1 MADGE
6 RLADIVEAAVARG
19 DAPGVVAAVGRGDET
34 HVRAAGLMAVGGPP
48 MRPGTLFRIAS
59 ITKPVT
65 AAVVL
70 SLVEDGLLGLDE
82 PVDRLLPELAN
93 RRVLRRPDGPLTD
106 TIRAERAVTT
116 RDLLTFTWGFGMQ
129 GAMFMAAEPWPIV
142 RAVAERELSSFGP
155 ANPDTTPEPDTW
167 MARLGEL
174 PLLAQPGERWLYSAG
189 SQVLGVL
196 AARAAGAPFEDVMRE
211 RVLAPL
217 GMRDTAFY
225 AADTSRLATAYEGLT
240 VRDRPDGQ
248 WSRPPRFPDGA
259 AGLVSTA
266 ADLLAFGR
274 MLRRGGDPVLEPGT
288 VAEMT
293 RDQLTPAQRAR
304 VWPGFSFLDDRGWG
318 YGVSVTEWGYTWE
331 GGSGTL
337 DQAVPDRD
345 LTVVVLTQRAADET
359 GMPAVCGEV
368 LEMAIGGSAQRNLRR
383 NGSCGWYGSTLTRAL
398 ITAAPPRSRSS
409 SVTSGRSSASLD
421 TRSRRSRST
430 SRSGCELSR
439 PVR

>member
-1 MADGE
+1 MRYGDK
-6 RLADIVEAAVARG
+6 LDDIIEAAVARG
-19 DAPGVVAAVGRGDET
+19 DAPGVVAAVGQDDEGY
-34 HVRAAGLMAVGGPP
+34 VAAAGVMAIGGPP
-48 MRPGTLFRIAS
+48 MQPETLFRIAS

-70 SLVEDGLLGLDE
+70 SLVEDGALGLEE
-82 PVDRLLPELAN
+82 PVDRLLPELAD
-93 RRVLRRPDGPLTD
+93 RRVLKRPDGPLTD

-129 GAMFMAAEPWPIV
+129 GAMFMSPEPWPIMT
-142 RAVAERELSSFGP
+142 AVAERELSSFGP

-211 RVLAPL
+211 RVLEPL
-217 GMRDTAFY
+217 GMDDTAFH
-225 AADTSRLATAYEGLT
+225 AADTSRLATAYENVDGKLT

-266 ADLLAFGR
+266 EDLLRFGR
-274 MLRRGGDPVLEPGT
+274 MLLRGGDPVLTPGT

-293 RDQLTPAQRAR
+293 SDQLTPAQLAN
-304 VWPGFSFLDDRGWG
+304 VWPGFSFLGNRGWG

-331 GGSGTL
+331 GGSGTAWSNL
-337 DQAVPDRD
+337 PGQDA
-345 LTVVVLTQRAADET
+345 TVVVLTQRAVDET
-359 GMPAVCGEV
+359 GLPAVCEQV
-368 LEMAIGGSAQRNLRR
+368 RP
-383 NGSCGWYGSTLTRAL
+383 AL
-398 ITAAPPRSRSS
+398 L
-409 SVTSGRSSASLD
+409 G
-421 TRSRRSRST
+421 
-430 SRSGCELSR
+430 
-439 PVR
+439 

>member
-1 MADGE
+1 MTDGE
-6 RLADIVEAAVARG
+6 RLEEIVETAVARG
-19 DAPGVVAAVGRGDET
+19 DAPGVVAAVSRGDEGY
-34 HVRAAGLMAVGGPP
+34 VAAAGVMAVGGPP
-48 MRPGTLFRIAS
+48 MRPDTLFRIAS

-70 SLVEDGLLGLDE
+70 SLAEDGLVGLEE
-82 PVDRLLPELAN
+82 PVDRLLPELAD

-106 TIRAERAVTT
+106 TIEAERAVTT

-129 GAMFMAAEPWPIV
+129 GAMFMAPEPWPIV
-142 RAVAERELSSFGP
+142 SAVAERELSSFGP
-155 ANPDTTPEPDTW
+155 PQPDTTPEPDTF

-217 GMRDTAFY
+217 GMDDTAFY
-225 AADTSRLATAYEGLT
+225 ANDTSRLATSYENVNGELT

-266 ADLLAFGR
+266 EDLLRFGR
-274 MLRRGGDPVLEPGT
+274 MLLLPGGNPVLTAGT

-293 RDQLTPAQRAR
+293 SDQLTPAQLAR
-304 VWPGFSFLDDRGWG
+304 VWPGFSFLGDRGWG
-318 YGVSVTEWGYTWE
+318 YGVSVTEWGYSWE
-331 GGSGTL
+331 GGSGT
-337 DQAVPDRD
+337 AWANVPDQD
-345 LTVVVLTQRAADET
+345 LTVVVLTQRTADET
-359 GMPAVCGEV
+359 GLPAVCDEV
-368 LEMAIGGSAQRNLRR
+368 R
-383 NGSCGWYGSTLTRAL
+383 
-398 ITAAPPRSRSS
+398 TAMSS
-409 SVTSGRSSASLD
+409 
-421 TRSRRSRST
+421 
-430 SRSGCELSR
+430 
-439 PVR
+439 

>member
-1 MADGE
+1 MTDGE
-6 RLADIVEAAVARG
+6 RLEEIVETAVARG

-34 HVRAAGLMAVGGPP
+34 HVATAGVMAAGGPP
-48 MRPGTLFRIAS
+48 MRSDTLFRIAS

-70 SLVEDGLLGLDE
+70 TLAEDGLLGLDE
-82 PVDRLLPELAN
+82 PVDRWLPELAD

-106 TIRAERAVTT
+106 TIEAERAVTT

-129 GAMFMAAEPWPIV
+129 GAMFMAPEPWPIV
-142 RAVAERELSSFGP
+142 SAVAERELGSFGAP
-155 ANPDTTPEPDTW
+155 SPDNTPGPDTF

-196 AARAAGAPFEDVMRE
+196 AARAAGAPFEEVMRE

-225 AADTSRLATAYEGLT
+225 ASDTSRLATAYER
-240 VRDRPDGQ
+240 RDGQLAVTDPPDGQ

-266 ADLLAFGR
+266 EDLLRFGR
-274 MLRRGGDPVLEPGT
+274 MLLRGGDPVLKPGT

-293 RDQLTPAQRAR
+293 RDQLTPEQRAR
-304 VWPGFSFLDDRGWG
+304 VWPGFSFLGDRGWG

-331 GGSGTL
+331 GGSGT
-337 DQAVPDRD
+337 AWANVPDRD
-345 LTVVVLTQRAADET
+345 LTVVVLTQRAFDET
-359 GMPAVCGEV
+359 GPPAVCDQV
-368 LEMAIGGSAQRNLRR
+368 R
-383 NGSCGWYGSTLTRAL
+383 
-398 ITAAPPRSRSS
+398 TAMSS
-409 SVTSGRSSASLD
+409 
-421 TRSRRSRST
+421 
-430 SRSGCELSR
+430 
-439 PVR
+439 

>member
-1 MADGE
+1 MGCGDK
-6 RLADIVEAAVARG
+6 LDDIIEAAVTRG
-19 DAPGVVAAVGRGDET
+19 DAPGVVAAVGRGDEGY
-34 HVRAAGLMAVGGPP
+34 VAAAGVMAVGGPP
-48 MRPGTLFRIAS
+48 MQPDTLFRISS

-70 SLVEDGLLGLDE
+70 SLAEDGAFGLDE

-106 TIRAERAVTT
+106 TIAAERAVTT

-129 GAMFMAAEPWPIV
+129 GAMFMAPEPWPIV
-142 RAVAERELSSFGP
+142 SAAAERELGTFGP
-155 ANPDTTPEPDTW
+155 PQPDTTPEPDTF
-167 MARLGEL
+167 MVRLGEL

-217 GMRDTAFY
+217 GMDDTAFY
-225 AADTSRLATAYEGLT
+225 ADDTGRLATAYER
-240 VRDRPDGQ
+240 RDGDLAVTDPPDGQ

-259 AGLVSTA
+259 GGLVSTA
-266 ADLLAFGR
+266 EDLLRFGR
-274 MLRRGGDPVLEPGT
+274 MLLLPGGNPVLTAGT

-293 RDQLTPAQRAR
+293 RDQLTPAQRAN

-318 YGVSVTEWGYTWE
+318 YGVSVTDWGYTWD
-331 GGSGTL
+331 GGLGTAWSNIP
-337 DQAVPDRD
+337 DQD

-359 GMPAVCGEV
+359 GMPAVCEQV
-368 LEMAIGGSAQRNLRR
+368 R
-383 NGSCGWYGSTLTRAL
+383 
-398 ITAAPPRSRSS
+398 TARSS
-409 SVTSGRSSASLD
+409 
-421 TRSRRSRST
+421 
-430 SRSGCELSR
+430 
-439 PVR
+439 

>member
-1 MADGE
+1 MTDGE
-6 RLADIVEAAVARG
+6 RLEEIVETAVARG
-19 DAPGVVAAVGRGDET
+19 DAPGVVAAVGRGDEGYVT
-34 HVRAAGLMAVGGPP
+34 AAGVMAAGGPP
-48 MRPGTLFRIAS
+48 MRSDTLFRIAS

-70 SLVEDGLLGLDE
+70 SLAEDGLLGLDE
-82 PVDRLLPELAN
+82 PVDRLLPELAD

-129 GAMFMAAEPWPIV
+129 GAMFMAPEPWPIV
-142 RAVAERELSSFGP
+142 SAVAERELSSFGP
-155 ANPDTTPEPDTW
+155 PNPDTTPEPDTF

-217 GMRDTAFY
+217 GMDDTAFY
-225 AADTSRLATAYEGLT
+225 ANDTSRLATAYER
-240 VRDRPDGQ
+240 RDGELAVSDPPDGQ

-266 ADLLAFGR
+266 EDLLRFGR
-274 MLRRGGDPVLEPGT
+274 MLLLPGANPVLTAGT

-304 VWPGFSFLDDRGWG
+304 VWPGFSFLGDRGWG
-318 YGVSVTEWGYTWE
+318 YGVSVTDWGYSWE
-331 GGSGTL
+331 GGSGT
-337 DQAVPDRD
+337 AWANIPDRD
-345 LTVVVLTQRAADET
+345 LTVVVLTQRAVDET
-359 GMPAVCGEV
+359 GLPAVCDDV
-368 LEMAIGGSAQRNLRR
+368 LAAA
-383 NGSCGWYGSTLTRAL
+383 RAP
-398 ITAAPPRSRSS
+398 A
-409 SVTSGRSSASLD
+409 
-421 TRSRRSRST
+421 
-430 SRSGCELSR
+430 
-439 PVR
+439 